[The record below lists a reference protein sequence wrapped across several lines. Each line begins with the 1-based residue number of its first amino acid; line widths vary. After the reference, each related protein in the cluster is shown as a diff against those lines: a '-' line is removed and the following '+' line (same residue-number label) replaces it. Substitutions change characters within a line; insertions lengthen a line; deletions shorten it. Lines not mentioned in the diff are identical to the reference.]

1 MKKKM
6 KAIHKI
12 PVAWAQCRNSWKQ
25 YTIKKKTFK
34 FKYTEVACESFTLQ
48 KHKHNVVTNKKIE
61 YHLTTA
67 PWRSKPCLKVG
78 KSTILRHF
86 KSNVFHIYTVPF
98 RSEDIL
104 TTAFV

>member
-1 MKKKM
+1 M
-6 KAIHKI
+6 KAIHKM

-25 YTIKKKTFK
+25 YTIKNSNLNIQRLHVKALL
-34 FKYTEVACESFTLQ
+34 YSNN
-48 KHKHNVVTNKKIE
+48 KHNVVTNKKIG

-86 KSNVFHIYTVPF
+86 KSNGFHIYTGPF
-98 RSEDIL
+98 RNEHIL
-104 TTAFV
+104 ITAFV